1 MTSSDWRRQEY
12 MSRKP
17 TMTKVF
23 NRFFYF
29 SQECTWQVN
38 NLRNVYIKTHM
49 DKILW
54 TLLTI
59 IPQFTSTRYLIVTVG
74 SQIGN
79 SPIVAFKL
87 FNWNVED
94 SNEFFDTVVEYFIY

>member
-1 MTSSDWRRQEY
+1 M
-12 MSRKP
+12 
-17 TMTKVF
+17 
-23 NRFFYF
+23 
-29 SQECTWQVN
+29 N

-49 DKILW
+49 DEILW

-79 SPIVAFKL
+79 LPIVAFKL
-87 FNWNVED
+87 FNLNVED
-94 SNEFFDTVVEYFIY
+94 SNEFFDSVVEYFIY